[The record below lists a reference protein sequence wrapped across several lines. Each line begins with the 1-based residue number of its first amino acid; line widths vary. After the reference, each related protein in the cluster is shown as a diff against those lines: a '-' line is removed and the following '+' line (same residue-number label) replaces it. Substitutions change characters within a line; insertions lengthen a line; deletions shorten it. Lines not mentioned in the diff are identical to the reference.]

1 MARVLITG
9 MSGAGKSTV
18 LGELAAR
25 GYRTVDTDYDG
36 WTDGNGGP
44 WDVDRMTALLTAE
57 STVVVSGTSENQ
69 GSFSDR
75 FEHVVLLSA
84 PAEVLLERVRARA
97 NNAYGHTAAQQQEI
111 LAYVTAVEPLLRRSA
126 TLELDGT
133 LPVGE
138 LADVVARLAG
148 PS

>member
-44 WDVDRMTALLTAE
+44 WDVDRMTALLAAE

-69 GSFSDR
+69 GSFCDR

-97 NNAYGHTAAQQQEI
+97 NNPYGHTAAQQQEI